1 MYLMQRLF
9 IGLTDTFAFSLCPP
23 ANVSPN
29 VPHHFDE
36 KNKIDLRQV
45 LRLRFYHGYPLLRTM

>member
-1 MYLMQRLF
+1 MQRLF